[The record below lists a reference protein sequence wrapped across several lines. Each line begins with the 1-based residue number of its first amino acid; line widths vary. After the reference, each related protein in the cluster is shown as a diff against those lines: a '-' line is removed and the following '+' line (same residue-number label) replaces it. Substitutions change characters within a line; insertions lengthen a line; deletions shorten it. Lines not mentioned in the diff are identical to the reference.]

1 MTTSSKQ
8 QPADRN
14 PWAQLAADLAAARK
28 GILSAHQDAQT
39 LARHAPM
46 GTDTRL
52 ARSLVGRKQ
61 AESASTIASELH
73 RWELL
78 VRNEAARLDLQ
89 GRA

>member
-1 MTTSSKQ
+1 MTRNKQ
-8 QPADRN
+8 QPADGN
-14 PWAQLAADLAAARK
+14 AWGDLAADLASIRK
-28 GILSAHQDAQT
+28 ELQAVHQKAQV

-61 AESASTIASELH
+61 VESASTIASELH

-78 VRNEAARLDLQ
+78 VRNEAARLELQ